1 MFIAPVDGV
10 PLIGKLS
17 FARMRTRKEWVQL
30 QVASW
35 AHGWENEGSHSQ
47 SLLRHDLETRS
58 SPKQEIE
65 SFEDW

>member
-47 SLLRHDLETRS
+47 
-58 SPKQEIE
+58 
-65 SFEDW
+65 